1 MIEEIQENRST
12 VLIVD
17 DTPENISLLN
27 AALKDEYIIKVATR
41 GSKAIEIASSVP
53 VDIIL
58 LDVVMPDMDGFETCR
73 RLKDDP
79 LTRRIPVIFVTAK
92 GEVDDESIGF
102 SCGGVDYISK
112 PVRYPIVR
120 ERVRT
125 HLALYNQKR
134 TLEEIVRVR
143 TAELTSTRQEILNR
157 LGMAAEYR
165 DNETGMHVSRV
176 CRYARLVALEYGLPE
191 DEAELLFNAA
201 PMHDVGKIGIP
212 DRILLKIEKLDDDEW
227 RIIRS
232 HCEIGHK
239 IIGEHP
245 DPLLKAAASLAL
257 SHHEKWDGSGYP
269 HGLKG
274 ADIPIFSRLLAIAD
288 VYDAL
293 TSKRPYKK
301 AWPTHEAVAEIEN
314 QSGRHFD
321 PAVVRAFM
329 NSLPG
334 ILEVQKQFSDGD

>member
-1 MIEEIQENRST
+1 MIEKTSEYRST

-27 AALKDEYIIKVATR
+27 AALKDQYIIKVATG
-41 GSKAIEIASSVP
+41 GSKAIEIASSGQ

-58 LDVVMPDMDGFETCR
+58 LDVMMPFMDGFETCR
-73 RLKDDP
+73 RLKDNP
-79 LTRRIPVIFVTAK
+79 LTRRIPVVFITAK
-92 GEVDDESIGF
+92 GEVDDESVGF
-102 SCGGVDYISK
+102 ACGGVDYISK
-112 PVRYPIVR
+112 PIRYPIVR

-134 TLEEIVRVR
+134 TLEEIVRMR
-143 TAELTSTRQEILNR
+143 TAELTNTRQEILNR

-165 DNETGMHVSRV
+165 DNETGLHVSRV
-176 CRYARLVALEYGLPE
+176 CRYSRLIALEYGLPE
-191 DEAELLFNAA
+191 EEAELLYNAA

-212 DRILLKIEKLDDDEW
+212 DRILLKNGKLDDDEW
-227 RIIRS
+227 QIIKS

-239 IIGEHP
+239 IIGDHS
-245 DPLLKAAASLAL
+245 DNLLKAAASLAL
-257 SHHEKWDGSGYP
+257 CHHEKWDGSGYP
-269 HGLKG
+269 KGLKG
-274 ADIPIFSRLLAIAD
+274 TDIPLFSRVLSIAD

-301 AWPTHEAVAEIEN
+301 PWETHEAVAEIEK

-321 PAVVRAFM
+321 PAVVRAFLK
-329 NSLPG
+329 SLPE
-334 ILEVQKQFSDGD
+334 ILEVQNQFSDED

>member
-1 MIEEIQENRST
+1 MSEQHHKKRST

-41 GSKAIEIASSVP
+41 GSKAIEIASSMP

-58 LDVVMPDMDGFETCR
+58 LDVMMPDMDGFETCR
-73 RLKDDP
+73 RLKAEP
-79 LTRRIPVIFVTAK
+79 LTSRIPVIFVTAK
-92 GEVDDESIGF
+92 GEVDDESVGF

-125 HLALYNQKR
+125 HLALYNQR
-134 TLEEIVRVR
+134 LTLEETVRER
-143 TAELTSTRQEILNR
+143 TAELTETRQEILNR
-157 LGMAAEYR
+157 LGRAAEYR
-165 DNETGMHVSRV
+165 DNETGLHVTRV
-176 CRYARLVALEYGLPE
+176 CRYARLIALEYGLPE

-212 DRILLKIEKLDDDEW
+212 DRILLKVEKLDDDEW
-227 RIIRS
+227 QAIKN
-232 HCEIGHK
+232 HCEIGGK
-239 IIGEHP
+239 IIGEHTSR
-245 DPLLKAAASLAL
+245 LLKAAASLAL

-269 HGLKG
+269 LGLAG
-274 ADIPIFSRLLAIAD
+274 SDIPIFSRILAIAD

-293 TSKRPYKK
+293 TSKRPYKI
-301 AWPTHEAVAEIEN
+301 AWPIDEAVAEIER

-321 PAVVRAFM
+321 PAVVRAFLT
-329 NSLPG
+329 SLPG
-334 ILEVQKQFSDGD
+334 IHEVHTQFSDAD